1 MIPSRAEDSQSLA
14 VSGSYFRLNQAMAAR
29 LQLVRLKVI
38 NLFEEPPRQ
47 PTKLVLR
54 KTFSFG
60 S

>member
-14 VSGSYFRLNQAMAAR
+14 VSGSYFRLSLAMAAR

-47 PTKLVLR
+47 PTK
-54 KTFSFG
+54 
-60 S
+60 